1 MIHINPYSDWKT
13 KMASQ
18 LPVAARKRAANF
30 ILDNGN
36 NLQRKR
42 FSFHFDDDFD
52 TDPSVEVN
60 KALAHYQNADG
71 GFGHGLEQD
80 LRTKNSSVIC
90 TTIALQIFEET
101 EAPSTTPAIAAAMSF
116 LDNQYKFNNWTTI
129 DKNCNDA
136 PHAPWWKYNENWA
149 GIDRFLANPGAEIIS
164 YQLRY
169 GSNLPP
175 PVQNDLLHRALEHLG
190 QHELEMHE
198 LLSYVRL
205 YHCGYLSSHYREA
218 MLPSLLNQSYQ
229 LVKVNPSDWEEY
241 GLTPIDLV
249 KSPQSIFHEFFGES
263 LIANFD
269 YQIDQQSEEGCWV
282 PRWSWGGAFP
292 ETWQLVE
299 TEIKVELTL
308 KFLIQL
314 KRFNYLENE

>member
-1 MIHINPYSDWKT
+1 MIQINPYSDWKT

-18 LPVAARKRAANF
+18 LPAAARKRAANF

-52 TDPSVEVN
+52 TDPTEAVIKS
-60 KALAHYQNADG
+60 LAPYQNADG
-71 GFGHGLEQD
+71 GFGHGLEPD
-80 LRTKNSSVIC
+80 LRTTNSSVIC
-90 TTIALQIFEET
+90 TTVALQIFEET
-101 EAPSTTPAIAAAMSF
+101 NAPSNTPAIAAAMSF
-116 LDNQYKFNNWTTI
+116 LDKQFRFNNWPNI
-129 DKNCNDA
+129 GENCNEA

-149 GIDRFLANPGAEIIS
+149 CTDRFLANPGAEIIS
-164 YQLRY
+164 YQLHY
-169 GSNLPP
+169 GSKLPSL
-175 PVQNDLLHRALEHLG
+175 VQNNLLERALEHLN

-198 LLSYVRL
+198 LLNYVRL
-205 YHCGYLSSHYREA
+205 YHCKYLSSHYREA
-218 MLPSLLNQSYQ
+218 MTPALLNHSYQ
-229 LVKVNPSDWEEY
+229 LVKVNPADWEEY

-249 KSPQSIFHEFFGES
+249 KNSQSIFYEFFGES
-263 LIANFD
+263 LDANFD

-292 ETWQLVE
+292 ETWQQVE
-299 TEIKVELTL
+299 SQIKVELTL

-314 KRFNYLENE
+314 KSFNYLEDE